1 MRGPL
6 GQPLRRRHPQRD
18 LDIPDFVAGAGDSLG
33 DGGALVCRSARAI
46 SAMVRPDP
54 GPQRQRQLRCP
65 VQRWMRTGEHHAQFV
80 VAHRMGIGVLGAPSD
95 LVDHRCQFLSG
106 AAPLTM

>member
-1 MRGPL
+1 
-6 GQPLRRRHPQRD
+6 
-18 LDIPDFVAGAGDSLG
+18 
-33 DGGALVCRSARAI
+33 
-46 SAMVRPDP
+46 
-54 GPQRQRQLRCP
+54 
-65 VQRWMRTGEHHAQFV
+65 MRTGEHHAQFV